1 MDFFK
6 LKNSK
11 IINNGVFRR
20 SHSSHVVSTT
30 WLWGPDLSTTLVKT
44 APWVNNQ
51 HLPLER
57 TTTESTMTI
66 KFPFRNDEN
75 ALIKTDSAYNIDLEA
90 DEAKVDSVA
99 KMLRQL
105 DISRAAYIEKASH
118 IPGTCIKSSLADEA
132 ILDSSECVRRFA
144 EDPSV

>member
-1 MDFFK
+1 MGPGPVHHPRQDRAVGEQPAPATREDDYGIDDDD
-6 LKNSK
+6 K
-11 IINNGVFRR
+11 ISIQSNN
-20 SHSSHVVSTT
+20 
-30 WLWGPDLSTTLVKT
+30 
-44 APWVNNQ
+44 
-51 HLPLER
+51 
-57 TTTESTMTI
+57 
-66 KFPFRNDEN
+66 EN